1 MKSLRVEGGAFMLS
15 ICKGRKI
22 THHDKLLLWWSEVH
36 QILPFFCPIAETATE
51 DIRLDGDEVSI
62 WQMLMPV

>member
-1 MKSLRVEGGAFMLS
+1 MLS

-51 DIRLDGDEVSI
+51 DIRLDGDEVSV